1 MGIITDLFHF
11 GKDQYIG
18 VFLKMVGNIPSRIG
32 SKKLNI
38 QNSTISFK
46 GKNFILNYADIFY
59 RHGLKNYIFIDI
71 EHGQIKRSDTQ
82 EALPMS
88 DLVDLI
94 VSKNI
99 VGQLVS
105 RLNAG
110 TGFSASWVIMILLC
124 VVGAVIGYFF
134 GNAYPIEG
142 VINATRNIKL
152 W

>member
-1 MGIITDLFHF
+1 
-11 GKDQYIG
+11 
-18 VFLKMVGNIPSRIG
+18 
-32 SKKLNI
+32 
-38 QNSTISFK
+38 
-46 GKNFILNYADIFY
+46 
-59 RHGLKNYIFIDI
+59 
-71 EHGQIKRSDTQ
+71 
-82 EALPMS
+82 MS

-110 TGFSASWVIMILLC
+110 TGFSASMVITILVC
-124 VVGAVIGYFF
+124 VVGAIIGYFF

>member
-1 MGIITDLFHF
+1 
-11 GKDQYIG
+11 
-18 VFLKMVGNIPSRIG
+18 
-32 SKKLNI
+32 
-38 QNSTISFK
+38 
-46 GKNFILNYADIFY
+46 
-59 RHGLKNYIFIDI
+59 
-71 EHGQIKRSDTQ
+71 
-82 EALPMS
+82 MS

-110 TGFSASWVIMILLC
+110 TGFSMSWIVMILLC